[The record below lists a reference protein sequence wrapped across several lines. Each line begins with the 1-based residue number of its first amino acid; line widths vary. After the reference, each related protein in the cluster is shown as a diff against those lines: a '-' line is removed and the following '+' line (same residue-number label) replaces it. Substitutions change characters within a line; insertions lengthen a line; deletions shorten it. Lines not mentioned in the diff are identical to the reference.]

1 MFKKMY
7 VAAVAAL
14 ALAGCQSNQLSA
26 AGQKV
31 MLAPNAPPADCRFI
45 RSISSD
51 KEVNFLSHGF
61 STNSKGEQE
70 AMNNLKN
77 QAASLGGNYV
87 QMSASQSGVNDDQ
100 QQIQVTYT
108 GKVYQCPR

>member
-7 VAAVAAL
+7 VTAVAAI
-14 ALAGCQSNQLSA
+14 ALAGCQSNQLTPA
-26 AGQKV
+26 AQKV
-31 MLAPNAPPADCRFI
+31 MLAPNSPPSACRFI

-51 KEVNFLSHGF
+51 KQVNFLSHGF
-61 STNSKGEQE
+61 STNSKAEQA
-70 AMNNLKN
+70 AMNDLKN

-87 QMSASQSGVNDDQ
+87 QMSANRSSINDDQ
-100 QQIQVTYT
+100 QQIQVAYT